1 MNFDKLYDIAKSVV
15 NPKQLSEFAK
25 SGSVGAAI
33 LTASGN
39 VYSGVSIETECGMG
53 FCAEHSAAAS
63 MITNGESH
71 IIKIIAVGKK
81 GNIMPPCGRCREF
94 LRQLHSDNF
103 NAQVKINE
111 DTIIALKDLLPY
123 DWKKSSQI

>member
-1 MNFDKLYDIAKSVV
+1 MDFDKLYGIAYSVI
-15 NPKQLSEFAK
+15 NPIKLSEFAK
-25 SGSVGAAI
+25 SGSVGSAI

-39 VYSGVSIETECGMG
+39 IYTGVNIETECGMG

-71 IIKIIAVGKK
+71 IIKVIAVGKK

-94 LRQLHSDNF
+94 LRQLHSENF
-103 NAQVKINE
+103 EAQVKIDEN
-111 DTIIALKDLLPY
+111 TIIKLKELLPF

>member
-1 MNFDKLYDIAKSVV
+1 MDFDKLYDIAYSVI
-15 NPKQLSEFAK
+15 NPMELSKFAK

-33 LTASGN
+33 LTASGK
-39 VYSGVSIETECGMG
+39 VYTGVNIETECGMG

-103 NAQVKINE
+103 EAQVKIDEN
-111 DTIIALKDLLPY
+111 TIIKLKELLPF